1 MNPESHKLIEVLK
14 KRLSIMN
21 RNKYISNQKDN
32 KPKQIFKL
40 RFSTDYHE
48 IKTNTFI
55 KHDKKQFL
63 FEDQINLK
71 IVPLIKKDKCI
82 FKYENLLLNKSPD
95 KKNNN
100 GISTSFRLPTK
111 TYKKRFLFKSPFQE
125 GKKNKNKLKIM
136 VDFSKKMHSHKY
148 NEKNLN
154 RDILKTYSRNNAKL
168 RNNIQKIY
176 LKTYGNEN
184 HIFNKFKLDD
194 STDKFQDNHQINI
207 EYEENKNELL
217 FLKNIIKNK
226 ERNRRAKNY
235 YNKIH
240 VNKMNKIIE
249 KFSFN
254 NYD

>member
-1 MNPESHKLIEVLK
+1 
-14 KRLSIMN
+14 
-21 RNKYISNQKDN
+21 
-32 KPKQIFKL
+32 
-40 RFSTDYHE
+40 
-48 IKTNTFI
+48 
-55 KHDKKQFL
+55 
-63 FEDQINLK
+63 
-71 IVPLIKKDKCI
+71 
-82 FKYENLLLNKSPD
+82 
-95 KKNNN
+95 
-100 GISTSFRLPTK
+100 
-111 TYKKRFLFKSPFQE
+111 
-125 GKKNKNKLKIM
+125 M

-207 EYEENKNELL
+207 EYEENKKELL